1 MPIPCSSNP
10 IGASA
15 TYTLCPNVDEYA
27 SSWQCNGIVFTAS
40 RTATSSTLGIPVVS
54 ITRNGKEEAIT
65 RKPRLQSITLTLTSG
80 ASGGTTTNVRL
91 GIVDADGVL
100 LGMSDNGFPGSKA
113 ATNRWQF
120 SKVPPLEVEEPYRAV
135 FIKESV
141 ARDLKAG
148 DEITSAE
155 LQRVKLGQRGVAN
168 FGAANLTTTQ
178 DNLNFLGNNTR
189 LTLDIVGSN
198 QYMPRA
204 IITYTKY

>member
-10 IGASA
+10 LGACA
-15 TYTLCPNVDEYA
+15 TYDLRPNVEVYA
-27 SSWQCNGIVFTAS
+27 SSWQCNGIIFTAS
-40 RTATSSTLGIPVVS
+40 RTATASTLDIPVVS

-80 ASGGTTTNVRL
+80 ATGGTTTNVRL

-113 ATNRWQF
+113 ATNRWLF
-120 SKVPPLEVEEPYRAV
+120 GKVPPLDVEEPYRAV

-141 ARDLKAG
+141 ARDLNVG

-155 LQRVKLGQRGVAN
+155 LQRVKLGQKGVAN
-168 FGAANLTTTQ
+168 FGGAYLTATQ

-189 LTLDIVGSN
+189 LTLDIVGSTQHVPN
-198 QYMPRA
+198 A
-204 IITYTKY
+204 VITFTKY